1 MFEIPPLPPKP
12 RRSSKRN
19 TKIQIEFNS
28 SDGQE
33 TASVQSSR
41 NEIFSPIMP
50 TSATTMDNEVR
61 LTYNLPET
69 TQTSQDEDSQ
79 PALLPMETLQQETSM
94 SPSMI
99 QPSLPML
106 TLYKY
111 NLVQSI
117 LSKSLNNIPVNDNT
131 ANITIEEIQP
141 VENILKSLTPV
152 SLEDIP
158 VHMLSLAKQPPS
170 LIPLRPRSTSTPTTV
185 PMTNDDDEILESVCA
200 AGFDL
205 PLYSHPLSDWS
216 KLEAREQESA
226 NEEAASEA
234 SYLDQSW
241 DETQTLPLFEPTL
254 DFDTLMNY

>member
-1 MFEIPPLPPKP
+1 
-12 RRSSKRN
+12 
-19 TKIQIEFNS
+19 
-28 SDGQE
+28 
-33 TASVQSSR
+33 
-41 NEIFSPIMP
+41 MP
-50 TSATTMDNEVR
+50 TSATTMDNEVK

-69 TQTSQDEDSQ
+69 SPCQDEDSQ
-79 PALLPMETLQQETSM
+79 PPLPPLETFQPEASTP
-94 SPSMI
+94 PSQI
-99 QPSLPML
+99 EPSLPML
-106 TLYKY
+106 NLYKY
-111 NLVQSI
+111 NLVQTL
-117 LSKSLNNIPVNDNT
+117 LSKSLDSFPVNDPS

-141 VENILKSLTPV
+141 VENILRRLTPV

-158 VHMLSLAKQPPS
+158 VHMLSVAQQPPY
-170 LIPLRPRSTSTPTTV
+170 LIPLRPRSSSTPTMV
-185 PMTNDDDEILESVCA
+185 PSSPGQVIHDDEILESVCGA